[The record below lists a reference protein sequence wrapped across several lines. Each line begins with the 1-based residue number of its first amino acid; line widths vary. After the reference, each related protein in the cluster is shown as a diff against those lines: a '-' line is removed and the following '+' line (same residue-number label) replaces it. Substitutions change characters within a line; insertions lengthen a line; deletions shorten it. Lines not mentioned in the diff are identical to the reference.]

1 MAQYTL
7 KKVFNYIKFKD
18 ILSFFICVI
27 VFPFAIISKIFIR
40 NLWLVCEDEFEARD
54 NGYWFFKWV
63 KENRPKQ
70 KIVYAINKKSVDYNK
85 VKVLGKVI
93 KYGGVSHWFYYI
105 VADKNISSQKGGKP
119 NPAVC
124 YFFEVVLGLRKNNR
138 VFLQHG
144 ITINKGDWLFYKNTK
159 FKLFITAIKQE
170 HDFIKQEFGY
180 PENNVKLLGFSRFD
194 NLHNLQVD
202 KDLILLMPSWREWLG
217 REGKDNKNL
226 DFKDSEYFKKWSEFL
241 NSNKLLTLLEKYD
254 KKLIFYPHRN
264 MQKFLK
270 HFTFESDRIIFANS
284 SSYDVQDLLK
294 TASVLITDYSS
305 VFFDFAYMKKP
316 VLFYQ
321 FDECEFRQKQY
332 KKGYLDYHN
341 TPLGYWTDNLEGLI
355 DNLQGVLTQKLKAST
370 ESEFKDIFTL
380 WDDENSRRIY
390 ESIQKL

>member
-1 MAQYTL
+1 
-7 KKVFNYIKFKD
+7 
-18 ILSFFICVI
+18 
-27 VFPFAIISKIFIR
+27 
-40 NLWLVCEDEFEARD
+40 
-54 NGYWFFKWV
+54 
-63 KENRPKQ
+63 
-70 KIVYAINKKSVDYNK
+70 
-85 VKVLGKVI
+85 
-93 KYGGVSHWFYYI
+93 
-105 VADKNISSQKGGKP
+105 
-119 NPAVC
+119 
-124 YFFEVVLGLRKNNR
+124 
-138 VFLQHG
+138 
-144 ITINKGDWLFYKNTK
+144 
-159 FKLFITAIKQE
+159 
-170 HDFIKQEFGY
+170 
-180 PENNVKLLGFSRFD
+180 
-194 NLHNLQVD
+194 
-202 KDLILLMPSWREWLG
+202 MPSWREWLG

-270 HFTFESDRIIFANS
+270 YFTFESDRIIFANS

-332 KKGYLDYHN
+332 KKGYFDYHN

-370 ESEFKDIFTL
+370 ESPV
-380 WDDENSRRIY
+380 
-390 ESIQKL
+390 